1 MALPDIAGY
10 LASTRQPID
19 FVGPAIQAFQSI
31 SSEMRATRAQN
42 LAEEESARDL
52 GKGIKEGMQKD
63 RMFQEELIDRSQERT
78 IRDQDQQ
85 MKMMRFGM
93 DMREQEFRHQN
104 LLPLEVQSRQLGI
117 ARDQQMFDA
126 KAMEMQTEQY
136 LRTVGVENLGR
147 AGALI
152 GGSLPVPEEAIDVAA
167 GETAESPQARIRAA
181 ANQLG
186 LLEPLIKSSGDKGLA
201 AQHQN
206 LQRVLQSDPMYRSMA
221 ASDGLILPA
230 EKSERGNRRVELFQ
244 SMLPFD
250 DEGSAGFIERNFK
263 SVLTMKNGTDKE
275 FDAISRRLLDRA
287 DTEYRDSQQNPTTS
301 PRGDYVGDRNRYD
314 EIAKARA
321 DVAAAQAV
329 VGQKEAGGSTL
340 GMDAAM
346 GALRSAE
353 ARLNSLEQSY
363 GGIIPN
369 LPVAPVAPGSTGS
382 NPADFYR

>member
-19 FVGPAIQAFQSI
+19 FVGPAIEAFQSI

-186 LLEPLIKSSGDKGLA
+186 LLEPLIKSSGDRGLA